1 LSGVAPIVLDKLKLS
16 ILDSE
21 VSKYFRKMVQET
33 VEYREMNNVKRND
46 FMQLL
51 IQLKEKGS
59 LDSEQGAED
68 RSEEEMNGI
77 GETADGM

>member
-1 LSGVAPIVLDKLKLS
+1 
-16 ILDSE
+16 
-21 VSKYFRKMVQET
+21 
-33 VEYREMNNVKRND
+33 
-46 FMQLL
+46 MQLL

-68 RSEEEMNGI
+68 RNVEETNGI